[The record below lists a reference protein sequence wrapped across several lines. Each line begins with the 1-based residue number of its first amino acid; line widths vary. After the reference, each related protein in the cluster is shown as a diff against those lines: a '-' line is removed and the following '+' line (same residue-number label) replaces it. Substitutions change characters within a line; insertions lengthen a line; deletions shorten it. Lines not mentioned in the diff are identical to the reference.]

1 VAAPC
6 APTAST
12 TAIAARRH
20 GCPQTSGERCT
31 PCVQDTVGFPRYKVD
46 FSNDLRGSFLYRRT
60 EFRTQCEHPSNRACV
75 VHGVHRLAVTEAYAD
90 ANTSFFTALFL
101 SAEKNKHWAKWP
113 CLPGLWV
120 GNLPSVCTEA
130 EIKALF
136 DRYGPGA
143 DPAPS
148 LQGLGYLLPQSRRH
162 NPTRGNAPAVQW
174 SPGGD

>member
-1 VAAPC
+1 MAAVLCRSGAKWVAASDVGAPLRC
-6 APTAST
+6 AGLVT
-12 TAIAARRH
+12 TAKKATLRPVLSPWFVTKGRVGPVPTRVGPVPGAFL
-20 GCPQTSGERCT
+20 
-31 PCVQDTVGFPRYKVD
+31 DTKYKVD

-75 VHGVHRLAVTEAYAD
+75 VQGVHRLAVTEAYAD

-136 DRYGPGA
+136 
-143 DPAPS
+143 APLWPS
-148 LQGLGYLLPQSRRH
+148 
-162 NPTRGNAPAVQW
+162 TC
-174 SPGGD
+174 